1 MARTAL
7 TVSQI
12 SFKTALASPAG
23 VVADATNSHVITP
36 TVPVSELLIR
46 VTHTAASAK
55 NFTVKAG
62 DNPPAGAAGQGDLVV
77 AFAAGDVTPVIKYL
91 VIASDRF
98 QQDDGTILI
107 DLESGFTGA
116 VAIFAP
122 PAGA

>member
-7 TVSQI
+7 TVSQVV
-12 SFKTALASPAG
+12 FNTALASPAG

-62 DNPPAGAAGQGDLVV
+62 DNPPAGAAGQGNPVV
-77 AFAAGDVTPVIKYL
+77 AFAAGNVTQVIKL
-91 VIASDRF
+91 SLIP
-98 QQDDGTILI
+98 ILRMRRI
-107 DLESGFTGA
+107 EKLNDM
-116 VAIFAP
+116 
-122 PAGA
+122 